1 MAAGHR
7 EQRAPVLSLSAAS
20 GAAKGRRRKTW
31 DDTGHP
37 DRAAPH
43 PGGPGPKHSSHPMCV
58 RPPAQ
63 APGP

>member
-7 EQRAPVLSLSAAS
+7 EQGTRVLSLSAVS
-20 GAAKGRRRKTW
+20 GAAIGHRRETW
-31 DDTGHP
+31 DDSGHP

-58 RPPAQ
+58 RLP
-63 APGP
+63 APGPGP